1 MTRISFRVVSIEL
14 KDSTLHKI
22 NENNLIRLNLTQR
35 PHHISD
41 EYLLKNV
48 HCLYGINHEFNIE
61 DPLNQVERLTL
72 TVRSVLKKSAIASL
86 FDLDDIT
93 PTRKPKDHSIDRYVD
108 QNNEN
113 RDANVNCDY
122 FEPKHSLIGYCTIDV
137 KALEK
142 GINNTFRVELL
153 TRGNVQVVGFVNLE
167 VYEWQTPVNHALP
180 QASAAQISNQPILFV
195 DPGCP
200 PANTQQAFA

>member
-1 MTRISFRVVSIEL
+1 MSRISFRVDSIEL
-14 KDSTLHKI
+14 KDSVLHMI

-41 EYLLKNV
+41 EYLIKNV
-48 HCLYGINHEFNIE
+48 RYLYGINHEFSIE
-61 DPLNQVERLTL
+61 DPSNQVERLTL

-86 FDLDDIT
+86 FDMDDVS
-93 PTRKPKDHSIDRYVD
+93 PVHKPKDHSIDKYV

-113 RDANVNCDY
+113 KDANIQCDY
-122 FEPKHSLIGYCTIDV
+122 VEPKHSLIGYCTVDV
-137 KALEK
+137 RKLQK
-142 GINNTFRVELL
+142 GVNNTLRIELL

-167 VYEWQTPVNHALP
+167 VYIWQSSVTHVSQQSN
-180 QASAAQISNQPILFV
+180 ASQYSNQPIVFI

-200 PANTQQAFA
+200 PANAQPTYA